1 MKPIKFAYGNGG
13 QLDFDGTTCATSLVQ
28 LGALL
33 HTMSQSG
40 EIATDAEG
48 LESAGLIA
56 DSAIVAFA
64 NNIETIGELL
74 AHADVDNV
82 SRAAIS
88 DLGSLIS
95 TLGNYVRTLANMKTR
110 IEDAEDIAKQRKGG
124 K

>member
-1 MKPIKFAYGNGG
+1 MKPIKFTYGHAG

-40 EIATDAEG
+40 EFATDAEG
-48 LESAGLIA
+48 LEATGLTV
-56 DSAIVAFA
+56 DSAIVAFSS
-64 NNIETIGELL
+64 NIETIGELL

-82 SRAAIS
+82 SSVALS
-88 DLGSLIS
+88 DLGSLIA

-110 IEDAEDIAKQRKGG
+110 IEDAETIAKQRKGG